1 MEDFDKY
8 LDQLVENFFDTGKV
22 VLNETIDTINWD
34 KIGKVIRDPNKS
46 EQIYELLIDMF
57 PNAKEVIDYNYY
69 GDNEEPSPNDTFAE
83 MKSFLWNIDKNTI
96 KGPDLRLST
105 GFEIDGEY
113 KKDLE
118 KKYDDYVGGKIDKY
132 FRDSSNDPRDTTKEG
147 FKNLPPIL
155 VMGKKVIDGNHRTF
169 LAQKVGAELP
179 TFEMVEEPNTHPNA
193 QKILSIIH
201 PNDSDE
207 DGIPN
212 RIDISQEPNLN
223 EHDSILD
230 RIVEEFFDTGKI
242 KIVEDIEKN
251 RRREQKTT
259 KGKEREEL
267 KNSIDK
273 HKGDR
278 TLVMKDFGAVSNSWF
293 IRNVNRHGL
302 RDYYDSKKEGW
313 ELEKFKEELKNII
326 DKYKGNRQEILK
338 YYGKD
343 DRTLMSWLDKTNLR
357 DYFRCFEGNEKMP
370 SNFTK
375 EDIKNAI
382 DEYEGNLQK
391 MMSELWLSKRR
402 LFEYFK
408 YYDLTGYY
416 NEYNYDNKYENSF
429 LKLGFKKPKDKGLES
444 RIHNLRSKGYSF
456 VDNIKNE
463 EVTPKEISDF
473 IL

>member
-8 LDQLVENFFDTGKV
+8 LDQLVENFYDTGKL
-22 VLNETIDTINWD
+22 VLNETTDSINWD

-212 RIDISQEPNLN
+212 RLDISQEPNLN

-242 KIVEDIEKN
+242 KIVEDIESDVEN
-251 RRREQKTT
+251 T
-259 KGKEREEL
+259 
-267 KNSIDK
+267 
-273 HKGDR
+273 
-278 TLVMKDFGAVSNSWF
+278 DFGV
-293 IRNVNRHGL
+293 
-302 RDYYDSKKEGW
+302 ET
-313 ELEKFKEELKNII
+313 E
-326 DKYKGNRQEILK
+326 
-338 YYGKD
+338 
-343 DRTLMSWLDKTNLR
+343 
-357 DYFRCFEGNEKMP
+357 
-370 SNFTK
+370 
-375 EDIKNAI
+375 
-382 DEYEGNLQK
+382 
-391 MMSELWLSKRR
+391 
-402 LFEYFK
+402 
-408 YYDLTGYY
+408 
-416 NEYNYDNKYENSF
+416 
-429 LKLGFKKPKDKGLES
+429 
-444 RIHNLRSKGYSF
+444 
-456 VDNIKNE
+456 
-463 EVTPKEISDF
+463 
-473 IL
+473 